1 MLSSIRLRLFAA
13 VLAVA
18 FSSAAGLSWYFLNE
32 LESYGLDALE
42 RRLASEAMLLAA
54 ALGERGVGAPAG
66 LQTVLAEA
74 DGRLPSRIRVLDGAG
89 IAVADSAG
97 VAGLGIDYSER
108 SEVGEALAGRYGA
121 TTRTDE
127 DERFVMYVA
136 YPVRAEGQI
145 IGAAYSSVPTVSVLT
160 ALQEYRL
167 RLAWALGAF
176 FVVTL
181 VIAELLS
188 RWLASP
194 LRRLET
200 SAAALAEGDLS
211 IRVEPSG
218 SRETRAV
225 GEAFNTMADAV
236 ERVISELK
244 NEEQRTSRFVSDVSH
259 ELRTPLTAIRGAAE
273 TLLDGEVDPE
283 HEERF
288 LATIVGES
296 ERLGRLATDLMAL
309 QRIEG
314 ATGELPLSRIDL
326 GEVARRAIEVL
337 GPLFEERGVHV
348 EVTGEAPAVLG
359 DRDRIQQVIAN
370 LVDNASRVSDPGTV
384 VRIELAA
391 SEDGRTAT
399 LSVLDE
405 GPGVSEEDLPRLF
418 DRFYRTELSRDRAS
432 GGSGLG
438 LAIVKAIV
446 TAHAGDISATNRPEG
461 GARFTITLP
470 ALPE

>member
-1 MLSSIRLRLFAA
+1 MLTSIRTRLFAA

-18 FSSAAGLSWYFLNE
+18 ISSAAGLSWYFLSE

-42 RRLASEAMLLAA
+42 RRLASETMLLAA
-54 ALGERGVGAPAG
+54 VLGERGVSAPVG
-66 LQTVLAEA
+66 LQAVLAEA
-74 DGRLPSRIRVLDGAG
+74 DGRLPSRIRVLDGG
-89 IAVADSAG
+89 GVAVADSAG
-97 VAGLGIDYSER
+97 EAGLGIDYSER
-108 SEVGEALAGRYGA
+108 SEIREALAGRYGA
-121 TTRTDE
+121 TTRSD
-127 DERFVMYVA
+127 DDAGLVMYVA
-136 YPVRAEGQI
+136 YPVRTEGQI
-145 IGAAYSSVPTVSVLT
+145 IGATYASVPTVSVLN
-160 ALQEYRL
+160 ALREYRL

-176 FVVTL
+176 FLVTL

-188 RWLASP
+188 RWLAGP
-194 LRRLET
+194 LRRLEAST
-200 SAAALAEGDLS
+200 TALAEGDLT
-211 IRVEPSG
+211 IRLEPSG
-218 SRETRAV
+218 PRETHAV
-225 GEAFNTMADAV
+225 GEAFNAMADAV
-236 ERVISELK
+236 ERLVSELK
-244 NEEQRTSRFVSDVSH
+244 NEEKRTSRFVSDVSH

-283 HEERF
+283 MQERF
-288 LATIVGES
+288 LTTIVAES

-326 GEVARRAIEVL
+326 GEVSRRAVEVL
-337 GPLFEERGVHV
+337 EPLLEERGVRAGV
-348 EVTGEAPAVLG
+348 SGEAPAVLG

-370 LVDNASRVSDPGTV
+370 LVDNASRVSDPGTAV
-384 VRIELAA
+384 SIELGT
-391 SEDGRTAT
+391 SDDGRSAV

-405 GPGVSEEDLPRLF
+405 GPGVPEEDLPRLF

-446 TAHAGDISATNRPEG
+446 EAHAGEIVAANQSEG
-461 GARFTITLP
+461 GACFTITLP